1 MGGFKRLCLA
11 VWSLAGVFT
20 LAALGLTWVGPWTDV
35 ASALMVIN
43 GYWMALEVCFCITA
57 AGLVATLLRALF
69 SRRVKTVEVTT
80 VDGGV
85 ISVTRAAI
93 ASQASHIVEADGSCA
108 AARVSVSAKPR
119 GHVRVHVRVLPHE
132 SVDVVEKGA
141 QLHEEL
147 CLGLAAVCGDKL
159 EDVSLEFVEPE
170 AVTTAVQAAPAEYEV
185 DEAAADAAGAAAI
198 AAVAVKPGAADSTS
212 EITVPMGASHDGA
225 GEA

>member
-11 VWSLAGVFT
+11 VWALAGIFT
-20 LAALGLTWVGPWTDV
+20 LLALGLTWVGPWTNV

-57 AGLVATLLRALF
+57 VGLVVTLLRALF

-93 ASQASHIVEADGSCA
+93 ASQASHIVEADGSCV

-141 QLHEEL
+141 ELHEEL

-170 AVTTAVQAAPAEYEV
+170 AVTTAVQTAPAEYEA
-185 DEAAADAAGAAAI
+185 DEAVADAAGAAAI
-198 AAVAVKPGAADSTS
+198 AAVAVKPDAADSTS

-225 GEA
+225 REA

>member
-20 LAALGLTWVGPWTDV
+20 LAALGLTWAGPWTDV

-57 AGLVATLLRALF
+57 AGLVVTLLRALF

-147 CLGLAAVCGDKL
+147 LPGPCRRLRRQARGR
-159 EDVSLEFVEPE
+159 EPG
-170 AVTTAVQAAPAEYEV
+170 VR
-185 DEAAADAAGAAAI
+185 
-198 AAVAVKPGAADSTS
+198 
-212 EITVPMGASHDGA
+212 GA
-225 GEA
+225 GGRHHRRPGGPCRVRGRRGRGRRRRRGRHCRRCRRARRG